1 MASKFSL
8 VKLSG
13 SLAKEKSLTELK
25 NDVITELNKIT
36 NNNDSSTLGKFKLN
50 TEFTGH
56 ILSLVHNGFKD
67 KKLNESL
74 INDVVVEIASKLHN
88 LTENEKNI
96 IKSQIEFLQQN
107 DLVQKVPFSKQ
118 VFSFVTN
125 LLFKKEP

>member
-13 SLAKEKSLTELK
+13 SLAREKSLTELK

-56 ILSLVHNGFKD
+56 ILSLVHNGW
-67 KKLNESL
+67 N
-74 INDVVVEIASKLHN
+74 
-88 LTENEKNI
+88 
-96 IKSQIEFLQQN
+96 
-107 DLVQKVPFSKQ
+107 
-118 VFSFVTN
+118 
-125 LLFKKEP
+125 